1 MSMALFKQTSIS
13 ASTECDKEQCANG
26 STFGRVL
33 HLESGIKTTTEL
45 QNLNK
50 MTEFAKI
57 VQTNK
62 NRAATPKDSLTTQG
76 AND

>member
-1 MSMALFKQTSIS
+1 MSLALFKQTSTS
-13 ASTECDKEQCANG
+13 ASTECDKEQFANG

-33 HLESGIKTTTEL
+33 NLESGIKTTTEL

-57 VQTNK
+57 
-62 NRAATPKDSLTTQG
+62 A
-76 AND
+76 